1 MKMETKFLR
10 LRTPVELGSRF
21 GDWSVCWLG
30 GWQKH
35 RMSYLVM
42 LVKLKPLLSICGSAP
57 AKAALAPPKEL
68 NKPKKKQKTPLAM
81 KACGV

>member
-10 LRTPVELGSRF
+10 LHTPVELGSRF

-35 RMSYLVM
+35 RMFYLVM
-42 LVKLKPLLSICGSAP
+42 LVKLKPQLSICPASSGAGRAGSP
-57 AKAALAPPKEL
+57 
-68 NKPKKKQKTPLAM
+68 
-81 KACGV
+81 GG